1 MDRRLYK
8 RALRLEYLT
17 VGYNVVEGIVSIA
30 AGWLAGSIALTGF
43 GLDSGV
49 ESLSGVVL
57 IWRLKKHGRVP
68 EDEEENA
75 EAAAVRFVGYSFL
88 LLGLYVLYE
97 SAKKLLLLE
106 HPEPTLLGIVIAAL
120 SMITMPVLS
129 YLKLKTARELGSR
142 SLEAD
147 SKETLVCALLSVALL
162 LGLGLNYT
170 VGLWW
175 ADPAAALVIVAF
187 LFKEGLELVGWGI
200 TGD

>member
-1 MDRRLYK
+1 MEKRLYR
-8 RALRLEYLT
+8 RALHLEYLT
-17 VGYNVVEGIVSIA
+17 VGYNVVEGIVSVV
-30 AGWLAGSIALTGF
+30 AGWLAGSIALTSF

-57 IWRLKKHGRVP
+57 IWRLKKHGNVP

-75 EAAAVRFVGYSFL
+75 EAAAVRFVGFSFL

-97 SAKKLLLLE
+97 SVKKLLLLE
-106 HPEPTLLGIVIAAL
+106 RPEPTLLGILIAAL
-120 SMITMPVLS
+120 SIITMPALS

-170 VGLWW
+170 LGVWW

-187 LFKEGLELVGWGI
+187 LFKEGLELLGR
-200 TGD
+200 DSED

>member
-1 MDRRLYK
+1 MDKRLYK

-17 VGYNVVEGIVSIA
+17 VGYNVVEGIVSIV

-43 GLDSGV
+43 GLDSAV

-57 IWRLKKHGRVP
+57 IWRLKKHGSVP

-75 EAAAVRFVGYSFL
+75 EAAAVRFVGVSFL

-97 SAKKLLLLE
+97 SVKKLLLLE
-106 HPEPTLLGIVIAAL
+106 HPEPTLLGILIAAL
-120 SMITMPVLS
+120 SIITMPVLS
-129 YLKLKTARELGSR
+129 YLKLKTARELR
-142 SLEAD
+142 SGALEAD

-170 VGLWW
+170 HGLWW

-187 LFKEGLELVGWGI
+187 LFKEGLELLGRDS
-200 TGD
+200 GD